1 MTTRIEAIN
10 AGASYAPGA
19 PLTIRGV
26 DLVIEPGSAIGLVG
40 ESGSGKTTLARLLL
54 GGLHPAEGSVTVNG
68 TPWAKVKRSSP
79 LHGKV
84 QYIFQDPYSSLN
96 PYMTGLDAVTE
107 SAIVHGLG
115 KTKAQARELARELLG
130 STGLAADAMQSRPG
144 SLSGGQRQRIGIAR
158 ALAADPDII
167 IADEPTSALD
177 VSVQAQILNLLLSLQ
192 VDRGIGLVLVSHDLG
207 VVRLLTDH
215 ALVIYR
221 GNVVERGPIDELLEN
236 PTQEYTKL
244 LVESALI

>member
-26 DLVIEPGSAIGLVG
+26 NLVIEPGSAIGLVG

-54 GGLHPAEGSVTVNG
+54 GGLHPAQGSVTVNG
-68 TPWAKVKRSSP
+68 TPWATVKRASP

-96 PYMTGLDAVTE
+96 PYMTGLDAVAE
-107 SAIVHGLG
+107 SAFVHGHG
-115 KTKAQARELARELLG
+115 SKAEARELARELLA
-130 STGLAADAMQSRPG
+130 STGLAPDAMQSRPG

-192 VDRGIGLVLVSHDLG
+192 ADRGIGLVLVSHDLG

-215 ALVIYR
+215 ALVIHN
-221 GNVVERGPIDELLEN
+221 GDVVEQGPIDELLNN
-236 PTQEYTKL
+236 PTQDYTKL

>member
-1 MTTRIEAIN
+1 MTTRIEAIG

-26 DLVIEPGSAIGLVG
+26 DLVVEPGSAIGLVG

-54 GGLHPAEGSVTVNG
+54 GSLNPAQGDVTVNG
-68 TPWAKVKRSSP
+68 TPWSKVRRTSP

-96 PYMTGLDAVTE
+96 PYMTGLEAVTE
-107 SAIVHGLG
+107 SALVHGRG
-115 KTKAQARELARELLG
+115 TKTHARELARELLAG
-130 STGLAADAMQSRPG
+130 TGLAGDAMQRRPA

-177 VSVQAQILNLLLSLQ
+177 VSVQAQILNLLLRLQ
-192 VDRGIGLVLVSHDLG
+192 ADRGIGLVLVSHDLG

-215 ALVIYR
+215 ALVMYHGEVI
-221 GNVVERGPIDELLEN
+221 ERGPTEELLRN
-236 PTQEYTKL
+236 PQQDYTKL
-244 LVESALI
+244 LVESSSI

>member
-1 MTTRIEAIN
+1 MTTRIEAVN

-26 DLVIEPGSAIGLVG
+26 NLVIEPGSAIGLVG

-54 GGLHPAEGSVTVNG
+54 GGLHPAQGSVTVNG
-68 TPWAKVKRSSP
+68 TPWSKVKRASP

-96 PYMTGLDAVTE
+96 PYMTGLDAVAE
-107 SAIVHGLG
+107 SAFVHGKG
-115 KTKAQARELARELLG
+115 SKAEAREHARELLA
-130 STGLAADAMQSRPG
+130 STGLAPDAMQSRPG

-215 ALVIYR
+215 ALVIYN
-221 GNVVERGPIDELLEN
+221 GDVVEQGPIDELLDS
-236 PTQEYTKL
+236 PTQDYTKL
-244 LVESALI
+244 LVESALL

>member
-26 DLVIEPGSAIGLVG
+26 NLVIEPGSAIGLVG

-54 GGLHPAEGSVTVNG
+54 GGLHPAKGSVTVNG

-96 PYMTGLDAVTE
+96 PYMTGFDAVAE
-107 SAIVHGLG
+107 SAFVHGQG
-115 KTKAQARELARELLG
+115 SKAEARELARELLA
-130 STGLAADAMQSRPG
+130 STGLAPDAMQSRPG

-192 VDRGIGLVLVSHDLG
+192 ADRGIGLVLVSHDLG

-215 ALVIYR
+215 ALVIYN
-221 GNVVERGPIDELLEN
+221 GDVVEQGPIDELLNN
-236 PTQEYTKL
+236 PTQDYSKL

>member
-26 DLVIEPGSAIGLVG
+26 NLVIEPGSAIGLVG

-54 GGLHPAEGSVTVNG
+54 GGLHPAQGSVTVNG
-68 TPWAKVKRSSP
+68 TPWATVKRASP

-96 PYMTGLDAVTE
+96 PYMTGLDAVAE
-107 SAIVHGLG
+107 SAFVHGHVS
-115 KTKAQARELARELLG
+115 KTEAREVARELLA
-130 STGLAADAMQSRPG
+130 STGLAPDAMQSRPG

-215 ALVIYR
+215 ALVIYN
-221 GNVVERGPIDELLEN
+221 GDVVEQGPIDELLNN
-236 PTQEYTKL
+236 PTQDYTKL

>member
-26 DLVIEPGSAIGLVG
+26 NLVIEPGSAIGLVG

-54 GGLHPAEGSVTVNG
+54 GGLHPAQGSVTVNG

-107 SAIVHGLG
+107 SAFVHGQG
-115 KTKAQARELARELLG
+115 SKAKARELARELLA
-130 STGLAADAMQSRPG
+130 STGLAPDAMQSRPG

-215 ALVIYR
+215 ALVIYN
-221 GNVVERGPIDELLEN
+221 GDVVEQGPIDELLNN
-236 PTQEYTKL
+236 PTEDYTKL

>member
-26 DLVIEPGSAIGLVG
+26 NLVIEPGSAIGLVG

-54 GGLHPAEGSVTVNG
+54 GGLHPAQGSVTVNG
-68 TPWAKVKRSSP
+68 TPWATVKRASP

-96 PYMTGLDAVTE
+96 PYMTGLDAVAE
-107 SAIVHGLG
+107 SAFVHGHG
-115 KTKAQARELARELLG
+115 SKAEARELARELLA
-130 STGLAADAMQSRPG
+130 STGLAPDAMQSRPG

-192 VDRGIGLVLVSHDLG
+192 ADRGIGLVLVSHDLG
-207 VVRLLTDH
+207 VVRLLTDN
-215 ALVIYR
+215 ALVIYN
-221 GNVVERGPIDELLEN
+221 GDVVEQGPIDELLNN
-236 PTQEYTKL
+236 PTQDYTRL

>member
-26 DLVIEPGSAIGLVG
+26 NLVIEPGSAIGLVG

-54 GGLHPAEGSVTVNG
+54 GGLHPAQGSVTVNG
-68 TPWAKVKRSSP
+68 TPWAKVKRASP

-96 PYMTGLDAVTE
+96 PYMTGLDAVAE
-107 SAIVHGLG
+107 SAFVHGHG
-115 KTKAQARELARELLG
+115 SKAEARELARELLS
-130 STGLAADAMQSRPG
+130 STGLAPDAMQSRPG

-192 VDRGIGLVLVSHDLG
+192 ADRGIGLVLVSHDLG

-215 ALVIYR
+215 ALVIYN
-221 GNVVERGPIDELLEN
+221 GDVVEQGPIDELLNN
-236 PTQEYTKL
+236 PTQDYTKL